1 MSLRPTRCLLLAALV
16 VSGCAPLP
24 YLLNVTRDTLVGI
37 DVALESD
44 VAVPGTPPARS
55 HVTMV
60 RRFVYSSEVHDIAAA
75 LGTLMASANLPGL
88 KLAAAGSHT
97 DTSHGGSVTALLID
111 PSQDLRRLEERI
123 AQTLDL
129 FSEDP
134 IDATEYVVTP
144 DRSRMEAG
152 AIAAIEHFVPDQSG
166 VNFRPHVLVA
176 PAQADAVKR
185 LESQPGAVAIRA
197 AGLSVYQLGR
207 TGTPD
212 RLLWTWTG
220 EIGAR

>member
-1 MSLRPTRCLLLAALV
+1 
-16 VSGCAPLP
+16 
-24 YLLNVTRDTLVGI
+24 
-37 DVALESD
+37 
-44 VAVPGTPPARS
+44 
-55 HVTMV
+55 
-60 RRFVYSSEVHDIAAA
+60 
-75 LGTLMASANLPGL
+75 
-88 KLAAAGSHT
+88 
-97 DTSHGGSVTALLID
+97 
-111 PSQDLRRLEERI
+111 
-123 AQTLDL
+123 
-129 FSEDP
+129 
-134 IDATEYVVTP
+134 
-144 DRSRMEAG
+144 MEAG

-166 VNFRPHVLVA
+166 VNFRPHVLIA